1 MVLFMKDS
9 SITVLD
15 QDTVNGNQVKLRNQ
29 LMNIK
34 ANTKAIKKMD
44 LVNTDGQ
51 MVLNIKDTLKMI
63 LNKVKVQLDIKMG
76 K

>member
-34 ANTKAIKKMD
+34 ANTKVIKKMD
-44 LVNTDGQ
+44 MVNTDGQ

-63 LNKVKVQLDIKMG
+63 
-76 K
+76 

>member
-1 MVLFMKDS
+1 MKDS

-63 LNKVKVQLDIKMG
+63 
-76 K
+76 

>member
-1 MVLFMKDS
+1 MVLFMRVS
-9 SITVLD
+9 SIMVLD
-15 QDTVNGNQVKLRNQ
+15 QDTVNGNQVKLQNK

-34 ANTKAIKKMD
+34 VNTRMIKKMD

-63 LNKVKVQLDIKMG
+63 
-76 K
+76 

>member
-63 LNKVKVQLDIKMG
+63 
-76 K
+76 

>member
-1 MVLFMKDS
+1 MRVS
-9 SITVLD
+9 SIMVLD
-15 QDTVNGNQVKLRNQ
+15 QDTVNGNQVKLQNK

-34 ANTKAIKKMD
+34 VNTRMIKKMD

-63 LNKVKVQLDIKMG
+63 
-76 K
+76 